1 MAPSVS
7 SAGIL
12 RLPPVAAALFFSAV
26 FGLTSG
32 HVLPRQTKT
41 VELHELNVVPFPRPT
56 EAPDL
61 LSDLLLRR
69 QGQNTVCGF
78 IGGDPNLPATCSA
91 GSHCVLEQ
99 DHDVVGCCPDGG
111 SCSTG
116 IFTGCVD
123 RNSDLQTEI
132 NPYVY
137 TCQGTD
143 VCYKNRFAGGYFQFG
158 CGTASSLGTTV
169 ETSVDGMTSLV
180 FEETTVSLT
189 ALPSVLTEPTSI
201 GSLSGGTSIGSQ
213 PSSATDDPDLGAAP
227 SGSDTISPTSSELS
241 ADPSVTADPL
251 PTSESSPAPPESSS
265 AEPWSQP
272 ASSVAS
278 SSSFTSPSSS
288 SSSISSSSSL
298 TSSSTTLSSSITSTS
313 TGPSITSSF
322 GTETPTDSSSPTSG
336 VGANGTSRGAIIG
349 GSITGAAIL
358 VAIIVVLA
366 FFFRKKRRGN
376 DRQGPGPLP
385 TDAPPR
391 TGYISPMKSHG
402 AAFAPLPSW
411 QDEEEDRRP
420 LTRYTSQP
428 YRPLPEPPTAPPT
441 GPLPPP
447 PPQAQ
452 KGMAPIRTV
461 PTNRAFPQPLRYHPP
476 TIRLVPPRGVGGAGL
491 TPVAEEENPHDQDSS
506 SSSSSSSNSNSN
518 SNSSDREYEAG
529 SGRGPTPSE
538 IDDFSRAYMSA
549 GIGTQDLDED
559 RLPLRSDAESP
570 GGSCSPPR
578 SSSSP
583 GNRPLWQQNRQQGR
597 NLMWM

>member
-1 MAPSVS
+1 MARSVS

-12 RLPPVAAALFFSAV
+12 RLPPAAAALFFSAV

-41 VELHELNVVPFPRPT
+41 VELHELNVVPYPRPT
-56 EAPDL
+56 EAPVL

-69 QGQNTVCGF
+69 QGQNTVCGY

-99 DHDVVGCCPDGG
+99 DHGVVGCCPDGG

-143 VCYKNRFAGGYFQFG
+143 VCYRNRFAGGYFQFG

-180 FEETTVSLT
+180 FEETAVSLT
-189 ALPSVLTEPTSI
+189 ALPSVLSEPTSI
-201 GSLSGGTSIGSQ
+201 GSQ
-213 PSSATDDPDLGAAP
+213 PASATDDPDPDPAP
-227 SGSDTISPTSSELS
+227 SGYDTTSPTSPEPSIE
-241 ADPSVTADPL
+241 PSVTADPL
-251 PTSESSPAPPESSS
+251 PTSESFPASPESSS
-265 AEPWSQP
+265 TDLWSRP
-272 ASSVAS
+272 VSSTATPS
-278 SSSFTSPSSS
+278 LSSS
-288 SSSISSSSSL
+288 SSSSSSSAS
-298 TSSSTTLSSSITSTS
+298 TSSSLASSSLATTLSSPTTSTS
-313 TGPSITSSF
+313 IRPSITSSF
-322 GTETPTDSSSPTSG
+322 GAEAPTDSSSPVAA
-336 VGANGTSRGAIIG
+336 VGASGTNRGAIIG
-349 GSITGAAIL
+349 GSISGAAIL
-358 VAIIVVLA
+358 VAIIVALA
-366 FFFRKKRRGN
+366 LFFLKKRRGN

-391 TGYISPMKSHG
+391 TDYISPIKNHD
-402 AAFAPLPSW
+402 AAFAPPPSW

-420 LTRYTSQP
+420 LTQYPSQP

-441 GPLPPP
+441 APLPPP

-452 KGMAPIRTV
+452 QGMAQVRTA
-461 PTNRAFPQPLRYHPP
+461 PTNRAFSQPLRYHPP
-476 TIRLVPPRGVGGAGL
+476 TIRLVPPMGIVGTGL
-491 TPVAEEENPHDQDSS
+491 TPVAEEENPHDQDSC
-506 SSSSSSSNSNSN
+506 SSSNS
-518 SNSSDREYEAG
+518 SSDREYEAG
-529 SGRGPTPSE
+529 INRRPTPSE

-559 RLPLRSDAESP
+559 RLPLRSGAESP
-570 GGSCSPPR
+570 GGSRSPPR
-578 SSSSP
+578 GSVSP